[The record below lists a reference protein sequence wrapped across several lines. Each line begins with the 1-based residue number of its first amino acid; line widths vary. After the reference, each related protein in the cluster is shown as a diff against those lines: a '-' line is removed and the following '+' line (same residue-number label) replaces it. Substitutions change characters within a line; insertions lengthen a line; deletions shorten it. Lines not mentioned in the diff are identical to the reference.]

1 MKESSLFEYAK
12 EKLSCTK
19 SGEGCTTEGC
29 EIDTNAMYVDLP
41 FVGIINLKEYSLP
54 ILAAVLGFVD
64 GFNPCAM
71 WVLVMFL
78 SILVQSGSRKK
89 MFQIAGIFILAEAIM
104 YFMIL
109 NVWYKTWDFVK
120 LDHIVTPII
129 GLISLAAG

>member
-1 MKESSLFEYAK
+1 
-12 EKLSCTK
+12 
-19 SGEGCTTEGC
+19 
-29 EIDTNAMYVDLP
+29 
-41 FVGIINLKEYSLP
+41 
-54 ILAAVLGFVD
+54 
-64 GFNPCAM
+64 M

-78 SILVQSGSRKK
+78 SILAQSGSRKK
-89 MFQIAGIFILAEAIM
+89 MVQIAGIFILAEAIM